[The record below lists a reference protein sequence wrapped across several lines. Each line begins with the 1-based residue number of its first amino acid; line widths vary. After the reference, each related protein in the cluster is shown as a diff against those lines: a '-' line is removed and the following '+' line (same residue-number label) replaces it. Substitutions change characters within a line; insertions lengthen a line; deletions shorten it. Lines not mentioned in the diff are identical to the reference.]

1 MMRKI
6 PLVIVLFALCLLSA
20 CARQSTGP
28 RDTPWIRSVA
38 AVEPVS
44 VSEFMRL
51 SSEEKA
57 LRRSTADKGLRTLR
71 LWNHKRYEGAFLD
84 FEMDSSP
91 RNLLR
96 ITRYKR
102 DGIEFDETV
111 RTCRRAAEIDP
122 THTRVWYE
130 LGRIGT
136 DTGDWPQAMIDLET
150 AWDALPRDQRAKA
163 SPMLEQLIVVAGA
176 WLCCD
181 IGLWD
186 EGLAWLDR
194 YHGTWGVDQKQ
205 EQMLV
210 QGLLQA
216 GAGLFTEAYLTSLHL
231 PPLRVRHASMV
242 SSGMGSKRQAG
253 YGTRWI
259 QAMNWHHQGEHKLAL
274 HALGT
279 PASAKV
285 HIPHM
290 SRYWTDVGML
300 FEKDDRIAE
309 ARFDYALTL
318 LGRAPMLYY
327 LPIEA
332 YSVPPVM
339 FDEPDVTIPFMTI
352 HQDRFVAGALFAFA
366 CQVMADCSAA
376 EDDSVRM
383 RRGARALDAFTICMR
398 RGDRPELSRA
408 LRGRTRFYMGQGD
421 SALMDLRAGYAALK
435 TRGRIDAVTG
445 TVIGTILMQT
455 NDPSGALTFL
465 AEATEA
471 DPGLAVA
478 WRTYGVTLARVN
490 RHDEADAAMN
500 TAIDLNPYAISGW
513 YNRGLHHVNLKRFAE
528 ARQDL
533 LIATRI
539 APDNP
544 QIHQLL
550 ATLERRWEEATD
562 EAQLAVANARADSV
576 QTALASGDA
585 LSAGQGDDLAY
596 LGGRRVLDLSDID
609 FAARADSLT
618 AAYDRSPSPET
629 REALATALLRAGRAE
644 QTIDL
649 LAPLWPRDLSAVE
662 RLLVLQADRDLGRS
676 ARAVRMAV
684 DPDLDDARDETME
697 FWTLIALICIDT
709 GDRDNGL
716 LALDRAIVHAPANS
730 ALTSFR
736 RMITADE

>member
-1 MMRKI
+1 MRKI
-6 PLVIVLFALCLLSA
+6 PLVIALFALCLLSA
-20 CARQSTGP
+20 CAQQSSRP

-38 AVEPVS
+38 ALAPVS
-44 VSEFMRL
+44 VSDFMRL
-51 SSEEKA
+51 STEEKA
-57 LRRSTADKGLRTLR
+57 YRRTTADTGLRTLR

-91 RNLLR
+91 RDLLR

-102 DGIEFDETV
+102 EGIEFDATV
-111 RTCRRAAEIDP
+111 RTCRRVTEIDP

-136 DTGDWPQAMIDLET
+136 KTGDWPRAASDLET
-150 AWDALPRDQRAKA
+150 AWQALPRDPRAKA
-163 SPMLEQLIVVAGA
+163 DPSLEQQLVVAGA

-181 IGLWD
+181 MGLWTD
-186 EGLAWLDR
+186 GLAWLDR

-210 QGLLQA
+210 RGLLQA
-216 GAGLFTEAYLTSLHL
+216 GAGLFTESYLTSLHL
-231 PPLRVRHASMV
+231 PPLRYRHVSMV
-242 SSGMGSKRQAG
+242 AGGLGKRQAG

-279 PASAKV
+279 PASSQV

-290 SRYWTDVGML
+290 SRYWTDVAML
-300 FEKDDRIAE
+300 FEKNDSIAE

-318 LGRAPMLYY
+318 LGRAPLLYY

-332 YSVPPVM
+332 YSFPPVM

-376 EDDSVRM
+376 EDDTVRM
-383 RRGARALDAFTICMR
+383 RRGARAVEAFTICMR
-398 RGDRPELSRA
+398 RGDRPELSQA
-408 LRGRTRFYMGQGD
+408 LRGRTRFYMGQGE
-421 SALMDLRAGYAALK
+421 SALTDLRAGHEAL
-435 TRGRIDAVTG
+435 RAQGRVDAVTS
-445 TVIGTILMQT
+445 TVIGTILMQA
-455 NDPSGALTFL
+455 NDPSGALTYL
-465 AEATEA
+465 TEA
-471 DPGLAVA
+471 IETDPGLAVA

-490 RHDEADAAMN
+490 RHDEADAAMDK
-500 TAIDLNPYAISGW
+500 AIDLNPYAISGW
-513 YNRGLHHVNLKRFAE
+513 YNRGLHHINLKRFAE

-533 LIATRI
+533 LIAIRI

-550 ATLERRWEEATD
+550 ATLERRWEQASD

-576 QTALASGDA
+576 QSELATGGA
-585 LSAGQGDDLAY
+585 LSMGEGDDLSFV
-596 LGGRRVLDLSDID
+596 GGRRALDLSDID

-618 AAYDRSPSPET
+618 KAHDRSPSPET

-649 LAPLWPRDLSAVE
+649 LGPLWPSDLSDIE

-676 ARAVRMAV
+676 ERAVRMAAGPV
-684 DPDLDDARDETME
+684 ADDLMSESME

-716 LALDRAIVHAPANS
+716 LALERAIVLAPVNT

-736 RMITADE
+736 RMITTDN